1 VIARGDIRWASL
13 GEPTGSGP
21 GYRRPVVDDAVAT
34 IDAFLADGRD
44 VVVHCHHGAS
54 RTGPVL
60 RAADASTRMG
70 RTQGEV
76 VCGRTLAAAQSVERV
91 VYRAAGDLAL
101 TEDLR
106 FEPTRGESC
115 LNTR

>member
-1 VIARGDIRWASL
+1 MVIARGDIRWASL
-13 GEPTGSGP
+13 GEPAGSGP

-60 RAADASTRMG
+60 RAWLMRQHGWDEPKARSYVA
-70 RTQGEV
+70 
-76 VCGRTLAAAQSVERV
+76 ERWPP
-91 VYRAAGDLAL
+91 LNL
-101 TEDLR
+101 WNESFTELL
-106 FEPTRGESC
+106 ETWH
-115 LNTR
+115 